1 MLMYITIVP
10 STYSRDGTNQVYPQ
24 ESTHKLTNTCNWK
37 RCPTSM
43 KGYEKSTSKRRET
56 AKETPFT

>member
-10 STYSRDGTNQVYPQ
+10 STYSKDGMNQAYSQ
-24 ESTHKLTNTCNWK
+24 ESTHKQTNSCNWK

-43 KGYEKSTSKRRET
+43 KQC
-56 AKETPFT
+56 